1 MKNINF
7 SYNIFLSV
15 LFFSL
20 LIATTSIMATTSY
33 SIEKNSTSNM
43 SNITIPVACDEG
55 KCLPQ
60 LFVSLP
66 FNQTQITNTSEKD
79 LTNLKEKYLQDF
91 GKYLDDS
98 FNMIKLHGVGP
109 IKPMNFCDM
118 LPPLGCFGITPEPRA
133 AILPDPV
140 LQD

>member
-7 SYNIFLSV
+7 SYNIFLSMV
-15 LFFSL
+15 FFSL
-20 LIATTSIMATTSY
+20 LITTTSIMGTSY
-33 SIEKNSTSNM
+33 SIEKKNSTSNM
-43 SNITIPVACDEG
+43 SNITIPVVCDEG

-66 FNQTQITNTSEKD
+66 INQTQIKNTSEQD

-98 FNMIKLHGVGP
+98 FNMIKLHSV
-109 IKPMNFCDM
+109 
-118 LPPLGCFGITPEPRA
+118 
-133 AILPDPV
+133 
-140 LQD
+140 